1 MLILTDSCPNA
12 FINKKWLGY
21 NPVFFNHD
29 VIG

>member
-1 MLILTDSCPNA
+1 LTNSYSNA
-12 FINKKWLGY
+12 FINKKWLGS